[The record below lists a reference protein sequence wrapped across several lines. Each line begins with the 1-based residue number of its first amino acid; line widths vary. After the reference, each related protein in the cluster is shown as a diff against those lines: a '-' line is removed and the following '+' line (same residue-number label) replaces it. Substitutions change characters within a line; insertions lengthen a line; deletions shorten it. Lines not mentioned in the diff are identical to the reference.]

1 MEKNDRAFP
10 RALVP
15 IASALPTATAAAIG
29 NAIARHSYLDWVL
42 GQVLYSLME
51 ISTKQGRV
59 VVRPPRP
66 DEYVRAVADLF
77 AFHKLESKFDFA
89 GLARR
94 LERADA
100 ARHVLARCVYMRD
113 LGAKDGGIRLGL
125 GPWASSHEAA
135 KAIAAE
141 GAKLDRA
148 FLAAR
153 RREIEDAIA
162 RAEKLQATTDRL
174 LRRLHERRRSSPG
187 FNRRAV
193 PRK

>member
-1 MEKNDRAFP
+1 MATKTRALP
-10 RALVP
+10 RALAPVAAP
-15 IASALPTATAAAIG
+15 LPAATAAAIG

-51 ISTKQGRV
+51 ISVKTGRV

-66 DEYVRAVADLF
+66 AEYVRAVCDLF
-77 AFHKLESKFDFA
+77 AFHAIEARFDFD

-100 ARHVLARCVYMRD
+100 ARHLLARCVYMHD
-113 LGAKDGGIRLGL
+113 LDDPKGGLRVGL

-141 GAKLDRA
+141 GVRVDGS
-148 FLAAR
+148 FLARR
-153 RREIEDAIA
+153 RREIEDAVE
-162 RAEKLQATTDRL
+162 RAEKLQALTDRL
-174 LRRLHERRRSSPG
+174 LRELHEKRRKDRR
-187 FNRRAV
+187 FNRR
-193 PRK
+193 R

>member
-1 MEKNDRAFP
+1 MGTANRAFA

-15 IASALPTATAAAIG
+15 IDAPLPSSVAAAIG

-51 ISTKQGRV
+51 ISAKQGRV
-59 VVRPPRP
+59 VVRPPNP
-66 DEYVRAVADLF
+66 AEYTRAVRDLF
-77 AFHKLESKFDFA
+77 AFLKLETRFDFD
-89 GLARR
+89 GFARR

-113 LGAKDGGIRLGL
+113 MEGRAGDIRLGL

-135 KAIAAE
+135 KAIAIE
-141 GAKLDRA
+141 GAKVDRA
-148 FLAAR
+148 FLARR

-162 RAEKLQATTDRL
+162 RAERLQAATDRL
-174 LRRLHERRRSSPG
+174 LRELHEKRRNDRR
-187 FNRRAV
+187 FNRRA
-193 PRK
+193 PR

>member
-1 MEKNDRAFP
+1 MAKREPAFA
-10 RALVP
+10 RALAPVTAP
-15 IASALPTATAAAIG
+15 LPAATAAAIG

-51 ISTKQGRV
+51 ISVKTGRV

-66 DEYVRAVADLF
+66 SEYVQAVRDLF
-77 AFHKLESKFDFA
+77 AFHRIQARFDFE

-100 ARHVLARCVYMRD
+100 SRHVLARCVYMHD
-113 LGAKDGGIRLGL
+113 IDASKDEIRVGL

-141 GAKLDRA
+141 GARVDGA
-148 FLAAR
+148 FLARR

-162 RAEKLQATTDRL
+162 RAEKLQALADRL
-174 LRRLHERRRSSPG
+174 LRELHEKRRNDRR
-187 FNRRAV
+187 FNRRS
-193 PRK
+193 R

>member
-1 MEKNDRAFP
+1 MAKTERGFA
-10 RALVP
+10 RVLVP
-15 IASALPTATAAAIG
+15 IASPLPAALAAAIG

-51 ISTKQGRV
+51 ISAKTGRV

-66 DEYVRAVADLF
+66 AEYVRAAQDLY
-77 AFHKLESKFDFA
+77 AFLKLEGKFDFE

-113 LGAKDGGIRLGL
+113 MDAKGDEVRLGL

-135 KAIAAE
+135 KAFAVE
-141 GAKLDRA
+141 GARVDA
-148 FLAAR
+148 PFLAKR
-153 RREIEDAIA
+153 RREIEDAIT
-162 RAEKLQATTDRL
+162 RAERLQALTDRL
-174 LRRLHERRRSSPG
+174 LRELHERRRNDRR
-187 FNRRAV
+187 FNRRAA
-193 PRK
+193 R

>member
-1 MEKNDRAFP
+1 MAPKDRTFA

-15 IASALPTATAAAIG
+15 IATPLPAGVAAAIG

-51 ISTKQGRV
+51 ISVKTGRV

-66 DEYVRAVADLF
+66 AEYVRAVRDLF
-77 AFHKLESKFDFA
+77 AFLKLETRYDFDA
-89 GLARR
+89 LARR

-113 LGAKDGGIRLGL
+113 MDSERDEVRIGQ

-135 KAIAAE
+135 KAIAIE
-141 GAKLDRA
+141 GAKVDA
-148 FLAAR
+148 GFLAKR
-153 RREIEDAIA
+153 RREIEEAVT
-162 RAEKLQATTDRL
+162 RAERLREITDKL
-174 LRRLHERRRSSPG
+174 LRELHERRRSDRK
-187 FNRRAV
+187 FNRRGG
-193 PRK
+193 R

>member
-1 MEKNDRAFP
+1 MANKPRVLA
-10 RALVP
+10 RALAPVTAP
-15 IASALPTATAAAIG
+15 LPAATAAAIG

-51 ISTKQGRV
+51 ISVKTGRV

-66 DEYVRAVADLF
+66 SEYVRAVCDLF
-77 AFHKLESKFDFA
+77 AFHKLEARFDFD

-113 LGAKDGGIRLGL
+113 LDSSREEIRVGL

-141 GAKLDRA
+141 NARVDGS
-148 FLAAR
+148 FLAKR
-153 RREIEDAIA
+153 RREIEDAVE
-162 RAEKLQATTDRL
+162 RAEKLQALTDRL
-174 LRRLHERRRSSPG
+174 LRELHEKRRNDRR
-187 FNRRAV
+187 FNRRA
-193 PRK
+193 PR